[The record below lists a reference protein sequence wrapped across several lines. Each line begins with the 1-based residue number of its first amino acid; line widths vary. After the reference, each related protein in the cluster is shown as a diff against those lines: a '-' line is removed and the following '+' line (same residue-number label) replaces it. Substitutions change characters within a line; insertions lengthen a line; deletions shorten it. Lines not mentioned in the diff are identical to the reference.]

1 MMTGWLSTAERAS
14 GNHRNAKREPAW
26 MESKN
31 KGSWKN
37 INQSSSEEFSINFL
51 PTTNYTRK
59 DFNSFQIF
67 YFLLRHNF
75 QFPAVCAMVYSLDE
89 FFVRPPTPFISALIE
104 SRELLDS
111 IHSPAPANGNE
122 WNFHT
127 PNAFDRSWQ
136 RVDLCR
142 ERIST
147 IHQKNMRNRS
157 IRPNTI
163 ATIDFGDI
171 ILPSN
176 SSGVRVLKC
185 RRLSEGKKCTEN
197 VPTEGKRENHFHQ
210 TE

>member
-111 IHSPAPANGNE
+111 IHSHE
-122 WNFHT
+122 
-127 PNAFDRSWQ
+127 
-136 RVDLCR
+136 
-142 ERIST
+142 IST
-147 IHQKNMRNRS
+147 LQMPSTAADRES
-157 IRPNTI
+157 ICAGSKFRQFIKKTWE
-163 ATIDFGDI
+163 IDQLDRTQ
-171 ILPSN
+171 LPPST
-176 SSGVRVLKC
+176 LAI
-185 RRLSEGKKCTEN
+185 
-197 VPTEGKRENHFHQ
+197 
-210 TE
+210 